1 MYQGLLHLHSLLRW
15 IILVLLVV
23 NIIRHFSASNNPFN
37 SADKKL
43 GLFLMIAAHTTL
55 LLGLYQWF
63 TGDLGLHKIQEIG
76 MAAAMKDNVHR
87 FWIVEHITG
96 TILAVLLITI
106 GRGVAKKSMPDAAKH
121 KRSAII
127 YLIALI
133 IILAVVPWPFRAG
146 IGRPWFPGM

>member
-1 MYQGLLHLHSLLRW
+1 
-15 IILVLLVV
+15 
-23 NIIRHFSASNNPFN
+23 
-37 SADKKL
+37 
-43 GLFLMIAAHTTL
+43 
-55 LLGLYQWF
+55 
-63 TGDLGLHKIQEIG
+63 